1 MTTFYEELHLI
12 ASRQY
17 ITGENKKQALLA
29 IVDKWTEKNQIIQ
42 AALAGKIN
50 LEKLVEPIIRP
61 NARLSLF
68 NREHGTFDSS
78 GFQEWS
84 ERLFR
89 ELGNILPLKKASGKG
104 YVALWLPVKTWQFY
118 DMRGHWSAFLS
129 MAILALLLGIFL
141 EDTTPVWRLF
151 GEAFFFGIVG
161 GSFSEMI
168 SVFLKISLHTR
179 TRRKMARELLRQARG
194 IDDIFREIS
203 LF

>member
-12 ASRQY
+12 ASRQH

-29 IVDKWTEKNQIIQ
+29 IVDKWTKKNPIIQ

-50 LEKLVEPIIRP
+50 LEKLAEPIIRP

-68 NREHGTFDSS
+68 NREHSTFDSS

-84 ERLFR
+84 EGLFR
-89 ELGNILPLKKASGKG
+89 ELGNILPLKEAAGKG
-104 YVALWLPVKTWQFY
+104 YITLWLPVKTLQFY
-118 DMRGHWSAFLS
+118 DVPRHWSAFLS
-129 MAILALLLGIFL
+129 ITMILLLSDILL
-141 EDTTPVWRLF
+141 ENVTTIPALF
-151 GEAFFFGIVG
+151 GEAIFGGIVG

-168 SVFLKISLHTR
+168 SVFLKISLHIR